1 MKKKEEKE
9 MNEKEIKEKKMK
21 EKDKKEKEILYLIEL
36 EKYRNNECHGG
47 C

>member
-9 MNEKEIKEKKMK
+9 MNEKEIKEKKMNEK
-21 EKDKKEKEILYLIEL
+21 EMKEKEILYLIEL